1 MLTAILDLNATQ
13 QAEVT
18 RILNAA
24 ATEAQ
29 AIHQQPQ
36 GDARRQA
43 MEALHTRTQQSIA
56 AVLTPAQRATMDR
69 VEAARRASREAHRPT
84 PPANPPTPPATH

>member
-29 AIHQQPQ
+29 TIHQQPS
-36 GDARRQA
+36 GDARHQA
-43 MEALHTRTQQSIA
+43 MQALRQRTQQSIA
-56 AVLTPAQRATMDR
+56 ALLTPAQRATLER
-69 VEAARRASREAHRPT
+69 VEAARRTNHDARRPSAT
-84 PPANPPTPPATH
+84 PPSTTH